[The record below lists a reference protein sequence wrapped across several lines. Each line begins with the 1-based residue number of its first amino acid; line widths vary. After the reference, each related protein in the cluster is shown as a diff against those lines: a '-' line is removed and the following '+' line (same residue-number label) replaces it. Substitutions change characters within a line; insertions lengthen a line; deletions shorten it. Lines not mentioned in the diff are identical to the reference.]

1 MRTVELPR
9 VSATAP
15 GRSCKSRIPAA
26 AALYPAYWVA
36 ASDSRPVALSSAAPN
51 ARTIGAARF
60 GPESPM
66 RYPDQ
71 EGESAMAEKKTEVYS
86 AEYMGSGTFRISKP
100 KRKPSKLKEIRS
112 KRNRRRARRN

>member
-1 MRTVELPR
+1 
-9 VSATAP
+9 
-15 GRSCKSRIPAA
+15 
-26 AALYPAYWVA
+26 
-36 ASDSRPVALSSAAPN
+36 
-51 ARTIGAARF
+51 
-60 GPESPM
+60 M

-112 KRNRRRARRN
+112 KRSRRRARRN